1 MLKIFLAVLIFGGLF
16 GFVFDLI
23 ETLNK
28 AWVVERL
35 VFPWKI
41 LGILPFDDILG
52 LFLMTLFIVV
62 FYERFIDDEKDR
74 KISKNIIFALIP
86 SILATIAIVVIF
98 KVNPGALIIPYAYL
112 VGGIAAIIPLIILI
126 IYKPKLFPKFV
137 FIAVPFSIIW
147 FIAEIVTLKTGGW
160 IFLGQYVGTV
170 TVFGLIFPFEEL
182 FFWMMMYAASVIS
195 YYEFFLDDLR

>member
-1 MLKIFLAVLIFGGLF
+1 
-16 GFVFDLI
+16 
-23 ETLNK
+23 
-28 AWVVERL
+28 
-35 VFPWKI
+35 
-41 LGILPFDDILG
+41 
-52 LFLMTLFIVV
+52 MTLFIVV